1 MNGFF
6 FLVFHGG
13 AALRCVLGGGA
24 RGCKEDS
31 VFTTVEIST
40 GKYES
45 IIVLFVC

>member
-1 MNGFF
+1 MAF

-24 RGCKEDS
+24 RGCKEEDS

-40 GKYES
+40 GMYES